1 MLLQTYDKKPNKS
14 GFKVL
19 IIRNLLVAFT
29 SGSSFYITDRYSSG
43 YAGFFMHPE
52 TFFRLCFY
60 RQMYDFSMI
69 KK

>member
-29 SGSSFYITDRYSSG
+29 SGSNLYGKEGYSYG

-52 TFFRLCFY
+52 SFFRLCLY
-60 RQMYDFSMI
+60 R
-69 KK
+69 